1 MKLNKNFEEQ
11 GFVRTLSIN
20 KGKKEKDYE
29 NNSKKNKRKPDYSKQ
44 REKKRNWE

>member
-11 GFVRTLSIN
+11 DFVRILLTK
-20 KGKKEKDYE
+20 KGKKEKDYD